1 MMGVMP
7 NQDAKRLTLN
17 AKRNSNGQ
25 WLRAKGFTLVE
36 LLVVLGLLS
45 ITVGSTL
52 IFLTSTLRGSN
63 SAAITAEVK
72 QNGQSV
78 LDSLERQMRG
88 SKDVNAA
95 SNKHI
100 ILTKQNDE
108 LLHISCF
115 DPTGTENGWIGSVI
129 LPVGNDGSSKNLYL
143 PVTNKED
150 LVSGISVTNCDF
162 KVSSST
168 PGSTSPKAI
177 SLEFVMNQGVQ
188 APSRS
193 DFIANTKF
201 QTTISLR

>member
-1 MMGVMP
+1 M
-7 NQDAKRLTLN
+7 
-17 AKRNSNGQ
+17 
-25 WLRAKGFTLVE
+25 
-36 LLVVLGLLS
+36 LGLLS

-52 IFLTSTLRGSN
+52 IFLTSTLKGSN

-95 SNKHI
+95 LVDPNKHI

-108 LLHISCF
+108 LLHIACF

-129 LPVGNDGSSKNLYL
+129 LPVGNDGNSKNLYL

-162 KVSSST
+162 RVSTPT
-168 PGSTSPKAI
+168 PGSTSPKVI
-177 SLEFVMNQGVQ
+177 SLEFVMNQGIQ